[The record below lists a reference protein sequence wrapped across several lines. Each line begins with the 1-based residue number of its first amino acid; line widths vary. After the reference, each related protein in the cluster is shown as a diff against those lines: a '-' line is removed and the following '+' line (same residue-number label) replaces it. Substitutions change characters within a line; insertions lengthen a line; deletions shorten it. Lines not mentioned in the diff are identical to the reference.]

1 MANYVRVNKYA
12 LLRSATSAFSRLV
25 LEKLREGSG
34 LWLGLSCAEAGRPRL
49 AFLAALRARNGLR
62 LVVINTLLM
71 GGLVLHAGA
80 QTTAPASRP
89 RARPAAGPAFAGHVA
104 DAATGEAVPGATV
117 LFTDLKQGTATDAAG
132 NFSFT
137 NLPRGR
143 FGVQIR
149 SLGYTT
155 VSLTVDTGTGQPLA
169 VKLSPAATEIGQVV
183 VTGVSAATE
192 ARRSPVP
199 TTVIDRTRLNQT
211 SGTNVID
218 AIAHT
223 PGVSQITTGA
233 AISKPV
239 VRGLSYNRVTTLN
252 NGAKQEGQQWG
263 DEHGIEID
271 EFSIDRVEIIKGPG
285 SLLYGSDAMAG
296 VINFL
301 APEPIAEGHITGS
314 ATANYQT
321 NNRQQGYSFENAGNL
336 NGLNWL
342 ARGTRKVAGD
352 YQNRYDGRVFNSGF
366 NEWDANGYVGLNKSW
381 GYSHLTFS
389 TFNQQLG
396 LIEGARDSAS
406 GRFVRSYAIAGALA
420 SVPVANTG
428 FSGYELAVPRQQI
441 NHLRF
446 GTDNSFILGD
456 RGARLALQVNY
467 QQNLRREFGNV
478 LDPAETNL
486 YFQLRTLDYTLR
498 YYLPEMA
505 GWNLTVGTSGL
516 HQQNRNLGQ
525 KFLIPAYV
533 MNEAGVF
540 GVAKKTIG
548 NLDLSGGLRYDVRRI
563 GADALF
569 LDAAGRPTAAGAP
582 DSETKFSGF
591 RSTFKNYSGSLGA
604 AYNLSDRLTVKAN
617 VARGFRAPNI
627 AELGSNGRHEGTIRY
642 EIGQSDLKAET
653 SLQVDGGISYAT
665 DHVRLSVDAF
675 ENSIDNYIFTRRL
688 LNRAGTDSMT
698 VATPEDP
705 SVGVYEYAQGRARLV
720 GGEATFD
727 VHPHPLDWLH
737 FENSFS
743 MVRAR
748 QLGVSDAE
756 RYLPFIPADRLQSE
770 LRGNFRRQGK
780 RLTNSYVRFQMEHTF
795 AQDRYFAAFD
805 TEIAT
810 LGYTLFNAGVGT
822 DVADARGRTLFSLFV
837 TANNL
842 FDVAY
847 QSHLSRLKYAD
858 LNYATGRMGVFNMG
872 RTVSFKVVVPLS
884 FK

>member
-1 MANYVRVNKYA
+1 MRYYFSIA
-12 LLRSATSAFSRLV
+12 LLV
-25 LEKLREGSG
+25 GS
-34 LWLGLSCAEAGRPRL
+34 L
-49 AFLAALRARNGLR
+49 
-62 LVVINTLLM
+62 
-71 GGLVLHAGA
+71 
-80 QTTAPASRP
+80 
-89 RARPAAGPAFAGHVA
+89 AGPAAAQTA
-104 DAATGEAVPGATV
+104 DPAARARAAAPAFTGRVTDSATGEAVPGATV
-117 LFTDLKQGTATDAAG
+117 LFTDLKQGAATDATGA
-132 NFSFT
+132 FSFA

-143 FGVQIR
+143 FGVQVR

-155 VSLTVDTGTGQPLA
+155 VSLVVDTGSGQPLA
-169 VKLSPAATEIGQVV
+169 VQLRPAATEIGQVV

-199 TTVIDRTRLNQT
+199 TTVVDRTRLNQT
-211 SGTNVID
+211 SGTNMID
-218 AIAHT
+218 ALAHT

-239 VRGLSYNRVTTLN
+239 VRGLGYNRVVTLN

-271 EFSIDRVEIIKGPG
+271 EFSVDRAEIIKGPG

-296 VINFL
+296 VINLL

-314 ATANYQT
+314 AVANYQT
-321 NNRQQGYSFENAGNL
+321 NNRQQGYSLENAGNL

-342 ARGTRKVAGD
+342 VRGTRKVAGD

-366 NEWDANGYVGLNKSW
+366 NEWDANGYVGLNKRW
-381 GYSHLTFS
+381 GYSHLNFS

-396 LIEGARDSAS
+396 LVDGGRDSLT
-406 GRFVRSYAIAGALA
+406 GRFVKDFAIGPTIA
-420 SVPVANTG
+420 SVPVPNTG
-428 FSGYELAVPRQQI
+428 FSGYGLEIPRQQI

-446 GTDNSFILGD
+446 GTDNSFILGSQ
-456 RGARLALQVNY
+456 GARLAVQLNY

-486 YFQLRTLDYTLR
+486 YFQLRTLDYALR
-498 YYLPEMA
+498 YYLPEIN
-505 GWNLTVGTSGL
+505 GWNVTVGTSGL

-525 KFLIPAYV
+525 EFLIPAYV
-533 MNEAGVF
+533 MNEAGAF
-540 GVAKKTIG
+540 GVVKKSFG
-548 NLDLSGGLRYDVRRI
+548 SLDLSGGLRYDVRRI

-569 LDAAGRPTAAGAP
+569 LNGDGRPTDDAAPGA
-582 DSETKFSGF
+582 ETKFGGF
-591 RSTFKNYSGSLGA
+591 RSTFQNYSGSVGG
-604 AYNLSDRLTVKAN
+604 AYNLSDKLTLKAN
-617 VARGFRAPNI
+617 ASRGFRAPNI

-642 EIGQSDLKAET
+642 EIGRPDLRAET
-653 SLQVDGGISYAT
+653 SLQLDGGISYVT

-675 ENSIDNYIFTRRL
+675 ENTISNYIFTRRL
-688 LNRAGTDSMT
+688 LNRAGADSMT
-698 VATPEDP
+698 VAEPGEP
-705 SVGVYEYAQGRARLV
+705 SVGVFAYEQGRAQLV

-743 MVRAR
+743 MVRAH
-748 QLGVSDAE
+748 QTDVSEDQ

-805 TEIAT
+805 TETAT
-810 LGYTLFNAGVGT
+810 PGYTLFNAGAGT
-822 DVADARGRTLFSLFV
+822 DFADAQGHTRFSLFI
-837 TANNL
+837 TSNNL
-842 FDVAY
+842 FNVAY

-858 LNYATGRMGVFNMG
+858 INYATGRMGVFNMG
-872 RTVSFKVVVPLS
+872 RTVSVKLVVPLA